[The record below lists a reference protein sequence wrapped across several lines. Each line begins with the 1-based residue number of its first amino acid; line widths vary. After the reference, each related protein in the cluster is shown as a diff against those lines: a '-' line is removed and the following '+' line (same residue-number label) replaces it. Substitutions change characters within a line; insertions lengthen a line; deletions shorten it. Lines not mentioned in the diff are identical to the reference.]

1 MLNAIAFHVKLAA
14 MGKPAA
20 RSDVRDRLL
29 AAAETLFAGAG
40 VDAVSLREINAAA
53 GAGNASAIQY
63 HFGDRAGLLRAVLA
77 KHHPAV
83 ESRRH
88 ALLDQIEADGRSA
101 DLRALAAA
109 LVRPLAAEL
118 EEPHGGAGYIQ
129 ILADLANR
137 PRPVLNPANVED
149 PTDST
154 FRWRA
159 LVEPLLSPEAVR
171 LHRRFVAIRFT
182 LTELARRSRDAHKSD
197 VRFFTSHLIDLVAAL
212 LAAPVSA
219 ETRRQIAA
227 RPNPRR
233 ARRGRSRE
241 IK

>member
-1 MLNAIAFHVKLAA
+1 MLNASAFRVKLAA
-14 MGKPAA
+14 MA
-20 RSDVRDRLL
+20 RNGAKLDVRDRLV

-63 HFGDRAGLLRAVLA
+63 HFGDRAGLLRAVIA
-77 KHHPAV
+77 KHHPKV

-88 ALLDQIEADGRSA
+88 ALLDQVEADGRSG

-118 EEPHGGAGYIQ
+118 DDPDGGPGYLQ

-137 PRPVLNPANVED
+137 PRPVLNPASGED
-149 PTDST
+149 PSDST
-154 FRWRA
+154 YRWRK
-159 LVEPLLSPEAVR
+159 LVEPLLAEEAVR

-182 LTELARRSRDAHKSD
+182 LTELARRSRDGHKSET
-197 VRFFTSHLIDLVAAL
+197 RFFVSHLIDLVAAL

-219 ETRRQIAA
+219 ETQRQLRGA
-227 RPNPRR
+227 PRASR
-233 ARRGRSRE
+233 RSRA
-241 IK
+241 

>member
-1 MLNAIAFHVKLAA
+1 M
-14 MGKPAA
+14 A
-20 RSDVRDRLL
+20 RSGAKADVRDRLV

-40 VDAVSLREINAAA
+40 LDAVSLREINAAA

-63 HFGDRAGLLRAVLA
+63 HFGDRAGLVRAVLA
-77 KHHPAV
+77 KHHDKV

-88 ALLDQIEADGRSA
+88 ALLDSIEADGRGG

-118 EEPHGGAGYIQ
+118 DDADGGAGYLQ

-137 PRPVLNPANVED
+137 PRPVLHAASTED

-154 FRWRA
+154 YRWRA
-159 LVEPLLSPEAVR
+159 LVEPLLAPEAVR

-182 LTELARRSRDAHKSD
+182 MTELARRSRDGHKSETP
-197 VRFFTSHLIDLVAAL
+197 FFVSHLIDLVAAL
-212 LAAPVSA
+212 LAAPVSQETQRQIRTA
-219 ETRRQIAA
+219 PKPARRTRR
-227 RPNPRR
+227 
-233 ARRGRSRE
+233 G
-241 IK
+241 

>member
-1 MLNAIAFHVKLAA
+1 M
-14 MGKPAA
+14 A
-20 RSDVRDRLL
+20 RNGANKADVRERLV

-77 KHHPAV
+77 KHHPTV

-88 ALLDQIEADGRSA
+88 ALLDQYEADGRSG

-118 EEPHGGAGYIQ
+118 DDPDGGPGYLH
-129 ILADLANR
+129 ILADHVNR
-137 PRPVLNPANVED
+137 PRPVLPGRSVDD

-154 FRWRA
+154 YRWRM
-159 LVEPLLSPEAVR
+159 LVEPLLAPDAVR

-182 LTELARRSRDAHKSD
+182 MTELARRSRDGHTSETP
-197 VRFFTSHLIDLVAAL
+197 FFVSHLIDLVAAL
-212 LAAPVSA
+212 LAAPVSD
-219 ETRRQIAA
+219 ETHRQIRTA
-227 RPNPRR
+227 RKPARRPRR
-233 ARRGRSRE
+233 
-241 IK
+241 

>member
-1 MLNAIAFHVKLAA
+1 MLNASAFRVKLAA
-14 MGKPAA
+14 MAKPAA
-20 RSDVRDRLL
+20 RTDVRARLV

-40 VDAVSLREINAAA
+40 IDAVSLREINAAA

-88 ALLDQIEADGRSA
+88 ALLDQYEADGRNG
-101 DLRALAAA
+101 DLRVLAAA

-118 EEPHGGAGYIQ
+118 DDPNGGPGYLQ

-137 PRPVLNPANVED
+137 PRPVLNPANTED
-149 PTDST
+149 PADST
-154 FRWRA
+154 YRWRA
-159 LVEPLLSPEAVR
+159 LVEPLLAPEAVR

-182 LTELARRSRDAHKSD
+182 LTELARRSRDTHKSD
-197 VRFFTSHLIDLVAAL
+197 TRFFVSHLVDLVAAL

-219 ETRRQIAA
+219 ETRRQLRM
-227 RPNPRR
+227 RPRQERRPRR
-233 ARRGRSRE
+233 
-241 IK
+241 

>member
-1 MLNAIAFHVKLAA
+1 MLNATAFRVKMPRMARIGA
-14 MGKPAA
+14 KP
-20 RSDVRDRLL
+20 DVRDRLV

-40 VDAVSLREINAAA
+40 IDAVSLREINAAA

-63 HFGDRAGLLRAVLA
+63 HFGDRAGLVRAVLA
-77 KHHPAV
+77 KHHHKV

-88 ALLDQIEADGRSA
+88 ALLDQVEADGRSG
-101 DLRALAAA
+101 DLRALAGA

-118 EEPHGGAGYIQ
+118 DDADGGPGYLQ

-149 PTDST
+149 PADST
-154 FRWRA
+154 FRWRK
-159 LVEPLLSPEAVR
+159 LVEPLLAPEAVR

-182 LTELARRSRDAHKSD
+182 LTELARRSRDAHKSETP
-197 VRFFTSHLIDLVAAL
+197 FFTSHLIDLVAAL

-219 ETRRQIAA
+219 ETARQLAPAA
-227 RPNPRR
+227 RPRRR
-233 ARRGRSRE
+233 ARR
-241 IK
+241 